1 MHLLQCLGKP
11 DSHQAASSYPCQEE
25 LDFLVR
31 VPQKQTLRQGSACKQ
46 FIWEVGSGNTD
57 GW

>member
-1 MHLLQCLGKP
+1 MHVLQCLGKP
-11 DSHQAASSYPCQEE
+11 DSRQAVSSSPSQEE
-25 LDFLVR
+25 LGFLVR

-46 FIWEVGSGNTD
+46 FIREVGSGNTD